1 MKKLLLAF
9 AAALGLCAF
18 GSPAHAG
25 TEYITGDQQ
34 RPAPP
39 PLRREEPRTYIPL
52 LPPLPFLPV
61 PTLVIGGHGPA
72 PAVVPLGGPAVVV
85 GPGPYFYGRPY
96 YRRRRFRRFGP
107 YGPYGPGPYGFYG
120 GPGVRVGVGY

>member
-9 AAALGLCAF
+9 AATLGLCAF
-18 GSPAHAG
+18 GSLAHAG
-25 TEYITGDQQ
+25 TEYVSGDQ

-39 PLRREEPRTYIPL
+39 PPREEPRTYIPL

-61 PTLVIGGHGPA
+61 PTLVVGGHGPA
-72 PAVVPLGGPAVVV
+72 PAVVPIGGGVVA
-85 GPGPYFYGRPY
+85 GPGPYVYGRPY
-96 YRRRRFRRFGP
+96 YRRRRFRRYYP
-107 YGPYGPGPYGFYG
+107 YGPYGPYG

>member
-1 MKKLLLAF
+1 MKNLLLAF

-25 TEYITGDQQ
+25 TEYVTGDQ

-39 PLRREEPRTYIPL
+39 QREGPRTYIPL

-72 PAVVPLGGPAVVV
+72 PAVVPIGAGVIAGPAPVV
-85 GPGPYFYGRPY
+85 YARPY
-96 YRRRRFRRFGP
+96 YRRRRFRRYGYPYP
-107 YGPYGPGPYGFYG
+107 YGPVPYGYYG
-120 GPGVRVGVGY
+120 GPGVPY

>member
-9 AAALGLCAF
+9 AAILGLCAF
-18 GSPAHAG
+18 GPLAHAG

-34 RPAPP
+34 RPAPRP
-39 PLRREEPRTYIPL
+39 PQREEPRTYIPL

-72 PAVVPLGGPAVVV
+72 PAVVPIGAGVVV

-107 YGPYGPGPYGFYG
+107 YGPYGPGPYGYYG
-120 GPGVRVGVGY
+120 GPGVRVGVGF

>member
-1 MKKLLLAF
+1 MKTLLFAC
-9 AAALGLCAF
+9 AAALGLYAF

-25 TEYITGDQQ
+25 TEYVTGDQP

-39 PLRREEPRTYIPL
+39 QREEPRTYIPL

-72 PAVVPLGGPAVVV
+72 PAVVPIGGGVVV
-85 GPGPYFYGRPY
+85 GGPGPFVYGRPY
-96 YRRRRFRRFGP
+96 YRRRRFRR
-107 YGPYGPGPYGFYG
+107 YGYPYGPGYGYYG
-120 GPGVRVGVGY
+120 GSGVRVGVGF